1 MSDEPNSTAATTANN
16 GDGRAA
22 GVQAAL
28 RDVRWLSG
36 LVWAGL
42 LAALL
47 VTSTYGI
54 EAFTQGSI
62 ATRYFALP
70 TTATVPDSGH
80 ALAIGGIVASGLA
93 AAAIVMAWWQF
104 AQATRALIVAYGAED
119 GEAETLPIAAEWVT
133 ETPAATGDGVR
144 TRVALVDVLL
154 WVGAAWAVLILTPAF
169 LNLVASFST
178 KTATGFS

>member
-1 MSDEPNSTAATTANN
+1 MSDEPTSTAHEASART
-16 GDGRAA
+16 DA
-22 GVQAAL
+22 GIREAL

-42 LAALL
+42 LGALL
-47 VTSTYGI
+47 VTSIYGI

-70 TTATVPDSGH
+70 TSATSDSTHTTAIAGM
-80 ALAIGGIVASGLA
+80 VASALA
-93 AAAIVMAWWQF
+93 AAAVVMGWWQF
-104 AQATRALIVAYGAED
+104 AQATRVLIVAYGAED
-119 GEAETLPIAAEWVT
+119 GDEEALPIAAEWVT
-133 ETPAATGDGVR
+133 ETPAPSGDGIQ
-144 TRVALVDVLL
+144 TRVGVVDVLL

>member
-1 MSDEPNSTAATTANN
+1 MSDQPTSNPPGIRT
-16 GDGRAA
+16 
-22 GVQAAL
+22 GVTSGIQAAL

-42 LAALL
+42 LGALL
-47 VTSTYGI
+47 VTSIYGI

-70 TTATVPDSGH
+70 TNATVADSGH

-104 AQATRALIVAYGAED
+104 AQATRSLIVAYGAED
-119 GEAETLPIAAEWVT
+119 GDMEAAPIAAEWIT
-133 ETPAATGDGVR
+133 EAPAPAGDGSR
-144 TRVALVDVLL
+144 TRIAVADILL

-178 KTATGFS
+178 KAAPGFS